1 MSGTFPTTILPR
13 SFQVINN
20 RPSLINQS
28 VSGKRVTRKYGSQY
42 WTLEVGLPALSKADG
57 LDTYGFLQQQQGAFE
72 KFSFTHPEHNRGD
85 AGLRPSAEPIPFP
98 DVTAQVD
105 GAKTA
110 GDSSIILED
119 MSYTNPSGDIL
130 KRGDVIKFANHDKVY
145 MIKADVANAESTV
158 GAPTDVTITIEPPLI
173 ADLADNEA
181 VTLNKP
187 TYSVYLTGDVGYTT
201 DASGLY
207 YFNFTLR
214 ECIE

>member
-72 KFSFTHPEHNRGD
+72 KFSFTHPIHNRGD
-85 AGLRPSAEPIPFP
+85 AGTRKEADPPFP

-105 GAKTA
+105 GAHTA
-110 GDSSIILED
+110 GDSSILLEGF
-119 MSYTNPSGDIL
+119 SYTNVSGDIL

-145 MIKADVANAESTV
+145 MITADVANAEATV
-158 GAPTDVTITIEPPLI
+158 GGSTDVTINIEPPLI
-173 ADLADNEA
+173 ADLANDEA

-207 YFNFTLR
+207 YYNFTLR

>member
-72 KFSFTHPEHNRGD
+72 KFSFTHPEDNNGLA
-85 AGLRPSAEPIPFP
+85 AGNDLSGSITAE
-98 DVTAQVD
+98 VKTAHS
-105 GAKTA
+105 A
-110 GDSSIILED
+110 GDSTIDIDQYSAIG
-119 MSYTNPSGDIL
+119 TSGDLL

-145 MIKADVANAESTV
+145 MIKS
-158 GAPTDVTITIEPPLI
+158 DVTMPSGTSQTRTLNIEPPLI
-173 ADLADNEA
+173 ADLADDEA